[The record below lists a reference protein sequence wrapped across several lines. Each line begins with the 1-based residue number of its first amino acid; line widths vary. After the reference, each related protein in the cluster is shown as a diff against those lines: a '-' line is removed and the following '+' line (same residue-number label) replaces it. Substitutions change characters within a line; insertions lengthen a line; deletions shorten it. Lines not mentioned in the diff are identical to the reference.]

1 MFAGGTSELGTM
13 RCCSVQRTDTKD
25 VSSRLMN
32 RRATERSSATEGCRD
47 RAGVGGA
54 ELAGT
59 GSAEKTVAELA
70 A

>member
-1 MFAGGTSELGTM
+1 
-13 RCCSVQRTDTKD
+13 
-25 VSSRLMN
+25 MN

-47 RAGVGGA
+47 RAGVVGA

-59 GSAEKTVAELA
+59 AGSAEKTVAELA

>member
-1 MFAGGTSELGTM
+1 M
-13 RCCSVQRTDTKD
+13 RCCKVQPADTKD
-25 VSSRLMN
+25 VSSRPMN

-47 RAGVGGA
+47 RAGVVGA

-59 GSAEKTVAELA
+59 GRAEETVAELA